1 MKLLRYLMLIVFLI
15 LSIVIVSSAQNNA
28 PEETSEL
35 PSDDSL
41 AQSVPQSD
49 SEFVIAYYLH
59 GTRRCATCL
68 KLEAFSLEALQDGF
82 QNELSDSSIVWR
94 VVNYDLKENQHYL
107 KDYSLYTKSLIL
119 SRVRNG
125 REVQW
130 KNLDKIWELVHDKDK
145 FINYVQAETSAF
157 INRDNK

>member
-1 MKLLRYLMLIVFLI
+1 MKLLRCLMLIVFLI
-15 LSIVIVSSAQNNA
+15 LSITIVSGAQDNATEESGELQSA
-28 PEETSEL
+28 
-35 PSDDSL
+35 DSL

-49 SEFVIAYYLH
+49 SEFIIAYYLH

-68 KLEAFSLEALQDGF
+68 KLEAFSLEALQKGF
-82 QNELSDSSIVWR
+82 AEELSDSSIVWQ

-107 KDYSLYTKSLIL
+107 KDYNLYTKSLIL

-130 KNLDKIWELVHDKDK
+130 KNLDRIWELVHDKDK

-157 INRDNK
+157 INRDDK